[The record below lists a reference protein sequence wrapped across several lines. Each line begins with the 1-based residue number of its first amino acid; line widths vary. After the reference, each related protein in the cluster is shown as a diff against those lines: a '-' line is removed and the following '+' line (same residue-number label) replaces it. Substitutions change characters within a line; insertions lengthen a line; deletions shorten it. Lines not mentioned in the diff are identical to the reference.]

1 MAYEIDIP
9 SFRERLRH
17 VINEL
22 GVTDQEFAAVGNV
35 SKSTLSG
42 YFSSERQPK
51 AESLAL
57 WVAHYGIDANW
68 LLLGEGEMKR
78 GSVELSEF
86 ERTDPIAQRMRYAVR
101 LMKEHGGS
109 PEEIRT
115 AITLALKGPEA

>member
-1 MAYEIDIP
+1 MHECF
-9 SFRERLRH
+9 SERLKT
-17 VINEL
+17 VIDTYEAGNNAA
-22 GVTDQEFAAVGNV
+22 FAKKIGIPATTLHGYLSEDGQDRVK
-35 SKSTLSG
+35 SKVLIRIFEE
-42 YFSSERQPK
+42 YD
-51 AESLAL
+51 
-57 WVAHYGIDANW
+57 VDANW

-78 GSVELSEF
+78 GSAELSEF